1 MGFIVTDRNNF
12 FSEEKRHANHSVEY
26 LAEGTP
32 AYRLINTCKEG
43 RYRIEKEI
51 IAHSETDAVV
61 QKITFTPLLSELS
74 SYHLYM
80 IVAPH
85 LGNRGGGNNAWIGE
99 HKGVEMLF
107 AEREGY
113 ALAVACSVPWLA
125 RSAGFVGVSDGWQD
139 LVRNKRMTWTYDR
152 AQNGNVA
159 LTGEIDLA
167 AGNGQSTVV
176 VGFGADHIEAGHRAL
191 NVILQNFDAE
201 RDQYVKEWQGFQDT

>member
-1 MGFIVTDRNNF
+1 MEHAPGWPGITPRWTSSAKTGMGTSLNPASRVWFTISHGILDEIYYPRLDRACTRDMGFIVTDRNNF

-125 RSAGFVGVSDGWQD
+125 RSAGFVGVMHVP
-139 LVRNKRMTWTYDR
+139 L
-152 AQNGNVA
+152 
-159 LTGEIDLA
+159 
-167 AGNGQSTVV
+167 
-176 VGFGADHIEAGHRAL
+176 
-191 NVILQNFDAE
+191 
-201 RDQYVKEWQGFQDT
+201 